1 MASRRNFLRISFFG
15 AAQIAMP
22 SYARQFNDQAANE
35 ADAIAQ
41 MKNAEYPNL
50 VLVNKAN
57 GSLIAIED
65 GHRILTTP
73 VILGSRK
80 TPTPTGIFSL
90 QNLANGPSYPKMV
103 FHFDDRVAYLIH
115 GVIAGRERAILKD
128 DPRPRQLS
136 AGCINIDT
144 PFLEMVLNF
153 AREKAK
159 ETLLITPIAIMP
171 EAYSPK
177 HFAKMVSEFKPKIY
191 GTN

>member
-1 MASRRNFLRISFFG
+1 
-15 AAQIAMP
+15 
-22 SYARQFNDQAANE
+22 
-35 ADAIAQ
+35 

-50 VLVNKAN
+50 VLVNKGN
-57 GSLIAIED
+57 GNLIVIED
-65 GHRILTTP
+65 GNRILTTP
-73 VILGSRK
+73 VILGTRR

-128 DPRPRQLS
+128 DPRSRQLS
-136 AGCINIDT
+136 AGCINIAD

-153 AREKAK
+153 ARNKAK
-159 ETLLITPIAIMP
+159 ETLLVTPIAIMP
-171 EAYSPK
+171 EVYTPK